1 MRLTPVCSLSKLQS
15 CYIFQYTLLV
25 NAMTSTMNL
34 SDLVLK
40 THRSAEDYLF
50 VSPRVPTVRDNKS
63 APPPDPPR
71 QQKPTSP
78 NKLPLLPQSQNLQ
91 AIITTQQR
99 HSIIASLNGRLLY
112 TAADL
117 VRCRLMTCKYMY
129 LFSICGGSLP

>member
-1 MRLTPVCSLSKLQS
+1 MSSAV
-15 CYIFQYTLLV
+15 V
-25 NAMTSTMNL
+25 L

-50 VSPRVPTVRDNKS
+50 VSPRVPNVRDNRS

-91 AIITTQQR
+91 AVITTQQR
-99 HSIIASLNGRLLY
+99 HSIIASLNGRLLD

-117 VRCRLMTCKYMY
+117 VRCRFMTCKYST
-129 LFSICGGSLP
+129 LFSTPV